1 MRKREP
7 YFELDPDPLTGRTL
21 FNSEVMRWG
30 EAGASRDA
38 YPKGYPRERIARFT
52 KRVAR
57 RLGLRRHR
65 AGVRESGTPAE

>member
-38 YPKGYPRERIARFT
+38 YPKGYPRERIARAVM
-52 KRVAR
+52 RVAR
-57 RLGLRRHR
+57 RLKFRRR
-65 AGVRESGTPAE
+65 RDGVREGGSRAE